1 MRMNKEEFIQFVAK
15 NLKYHLPSD
24 FNSYQI
30 EVNHMRLTISESNS
44 SKQLNVYLNR
54 AYEQFVQAIRMQ
66 KSRSQGMKIPVI
78 RMISSM
84 LQWEMYRLAITKS
97 MTADM
102 NVSIS

>member
-1 MRMNKEEFIQFVAK
+1 MISVAG
-15 NLKYHLPSD
+15 LQD
-24 FNSYQI
+24 
-30 EVNHMRLTISESNS
+30 S
-44 SKQLNVYLNR
+44 S
-54 AYEQFVQAIRMQ
+54 IRMQ

-102 NVSIS
+102 NVSISWYMIIFLLKH